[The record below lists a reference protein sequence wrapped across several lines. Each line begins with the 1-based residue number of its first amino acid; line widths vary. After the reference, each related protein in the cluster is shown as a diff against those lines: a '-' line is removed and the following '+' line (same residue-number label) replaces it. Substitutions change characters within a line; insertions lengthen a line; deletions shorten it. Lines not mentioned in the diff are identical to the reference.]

1 MEINGFFNA
10 ADDLILK
17 SLLSYF
23 LAQDIARFVDAIR
36 QKLVVIKFSQAIKSE
51 LKEDLMVR
59 IRMQAPTLPLL
70 I

>member
-17 SLLSYF
+17 SSLSYF
-23 LAQDIARFVDAIR
+23 LAQVIARFVDAIR